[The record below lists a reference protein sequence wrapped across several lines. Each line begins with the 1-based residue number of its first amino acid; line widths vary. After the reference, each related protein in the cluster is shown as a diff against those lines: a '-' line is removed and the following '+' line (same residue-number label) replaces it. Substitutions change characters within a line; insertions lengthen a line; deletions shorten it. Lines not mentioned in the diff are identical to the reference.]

1 MGLLQWMAG
10 GHSFYPTNWIGS
22 FRSLVWFQHTT
33 NNIDNRIK
41 DAIFKTLCRSMRE
54 FSEQWLYFFWASPAS
69 PSAEMCAYREFLFQL
84 VDSAYIKTPYSLP
97 DFGLVTKHESWVNTR
112 ISIGLSSLLWLRRQ
126 TFCWLFC
133 TTWNLKSPSAAHV
146 CRFAA
151 ATV

>member
-1 MGLLQWMAG
+1 MDGRRALFLSNQLNRKLPIACLVSTHNQQHWQSHKGCNLQ
-10 GHSFYPTNWIGS
+10 N
-22 FRSLVWFQHTT
+22 LVSQHEG
-33 NNIDNRIK
+33 I
-41 DAIFKTLCRSMRE
+41 
-54 FSEQWLYFFWASPAS
+54 SEQWLYFFWASPAS